1 MEMQWRGEAFH
12 TAGYSLATGRDA
24 RPQMNQEAFTL
35 YNASVSIASVNA
47 DWELRFWGRNLGEQ
61 DYVKGAFP
69 SVGLPGTSVN
79 AYPGD
84 PQTYGV
90 TLRIRG

>member
-1 MEMQWRGEAFH
+1 MTYVSEFQH
-12 TAGYSLATGRDA
+12 TTSQDPRPFATQD
-24 RPQMNQEAFTL
+24 AFTL
-35 YNASVSIASVNA
+35 YNASVTIGSDSDSWAVQ
-47 DWELRFWGRNLGEQ
+47 FWGRNIFDE
-61 DYVKGAFP
+61 DYTKGGFP
-69 SVGLPGTSVN
+69 SVGYLGASYN